1 MHGTGEPLGR
11 YTSELPEDC
20 DGLADAVAD
29 AVFTAQRVL
38 VCGNTGADGDV
49 AGSTLALARALRR
62 LGKDV
67 VVYNDEP
74 YPEAFSWLPAGNLV
88 VQQLADDERFD
99 CSVVV
104 DAARVERLGRSFP
117 DAARRGVFCWVDHH
131 RHEAPPGDVN
141 FIDLTAAAVGE
152 QMALIIDALSKKS
165 GVELLDVDVARCL
178 YASIV
183 SDTGGFRYGNT
194 SARALRL
201 AARLVEV
208 GVDPWEMTERIYE
221 SQDEARVRL
230 LGRALGGLWRS
241 PCGRL
246 GVVELR
252 VKDLDDVGAAEEHIQ
267 GLVNSVRAIKGV
279 EVAVLVRELSPTQ
292 TRVVMRSR
300 GNVAIT
306 PIATALGGK
315 GSKNAGSV
323 EIGADIDTA
332 SSTVRRAALVHLDGL
347 ETMPGG
353 NAE

>member
-11 YTSELPEDC
+11 FTSELP
-20 DGLADAVAD
+20 DGCEELADAVAD
-29 AVFTAQRVL
+29 AVFAAKRVL
-38 VCGNTGADGDV
+38 ICGNTSADGDV
-49 AGSTLALARALRR
+49 AGTTLALARALQR

-74 YPEAFSWLPAGNLV
+74 YPEAFSWLPGGNLV
-88 VQQLADDERFD
+88 VHALADDDAFD

-104 DAARVERLGRSFP
+104 DAARVDRLGKSFP
-117 DAARRGVFCWVDHH
+117 DASRRGVFCWVDHH
-131 RHEAPPGDVN
+131 KNDAPPGDIN

-152 QMALIIDALSKKS
+152 QMALIIDALSARS
-165 GVELLDVDVARCL
+165 GVPLLDTDVARCL
-178 YASIV
+178 YASVV

-194 SARALRL
+194 SARVLRL
-201 AARLVEV
+201 AARLVEA

-241 PCGRL
+241 ACGRL

-252 VKDLDDVGAAEEHIQ
+252 VRDLDELGAVEDHIQ

-279 EVAVLVRELSPTQ
+279 EVAVLVRELEPSL

-306 PIATALGGK
+306 PIAVALGGK
-315 GSKNAGSV
+315 GSKNAGNV
-323 EIGADIDTA
+323 VLGADIDTA
-332 SSTVRRAALVHLDGL
+332 SETVKSAALAHLDGL